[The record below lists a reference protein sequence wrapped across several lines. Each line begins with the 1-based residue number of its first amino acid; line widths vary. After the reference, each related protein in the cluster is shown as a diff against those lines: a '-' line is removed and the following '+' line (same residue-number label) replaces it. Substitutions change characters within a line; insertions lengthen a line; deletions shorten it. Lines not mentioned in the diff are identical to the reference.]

1 MPGEFTVSC
10 IQFTAVDGEKQA
22 TIEKA
27 LRLVRQ
33 AGERGSQ
40 LVVLPEVWTGLGYS
54 DKTIYREIAETIPGP
69 TTDLLAR
76 EAQRYGMHIAG
87 SIYEDAGNGVYHNT
101 CPLIGPDGAIIG
113 LYRKT
118 HLFDA
123 PNRHDIQ
130 GGIRESD
137 KVRAG
142 DALPVFQTS
151 LGPIGLSVCSDL
163 RFPEVY
169 REMTLRGARLLV
181 CASAFLSP
189 RFDHWEF
196 FLRARAAENQVWVV
210 ASGQYGTEPK
220 SGIGFVGRSMV
231 VDPWGTITATA
242 SDAETCLSAVIDP
255 SFVDEVRQRY
265 PLLEQRRPELYPS
278 IGAAARAA
286 CGGGVADGRTN
297 RPHLRL
303 AICEGRG
310 ATGSRR
316 SAVCRTRR
324 PPIGERRFAA
334 AAAGARL
341 ERAARCDAT
350 WADRAA
356 TAVASERGDGRLRA
370 SAGRGLPDADH
381 LHAGAGRARRGRCWS
396 GCMAAPGSPG
406 AGSLD
411 WYDGANLAR
420 EGDVVFVG
428 VNYRLGALG
437 WLHRPGMVDAD
448 CGLSDMIA
456 ALAWV
461 RDHIAAFGGDP
472 SCVTV
477 MGQSAGATSI
487 GRLLMLPEARSLFH
501 RAIMQSGGFG
511 RGAYTSVMATERAD
525 QFLRL
530 LDIDPQAADALARL
544 RAVEVPRLLEAQVEL
559 AQRNARFA

>member
-1 MPGEFTVSC
+1 MSGGFTVSC
-10 IQFTAVDGEKQA
+10 IQFTAVDGEKSA
-22 TIEKA
+22 TIDKA

-54 DKTIYREIAETIPGP
+54 DKSIYRDIAEPIPGP

-76 EAQRYGMHIAG
+76 EARRFGMYIAG
-87 SIYEDAGNGVYHNT
+87 SIYEHAGHGVYHNT
-101 CPLIGPDGAIIG
+101 CPLIGPDGAIVG

-142 DALPVFQTS
+142 DALPVFQTA

-231 VDPWGTITATA
+231 VDPWGTVTATA
-242 SDAETCLSAVIDP
+242 SDAETCLSAVVDP
-255 SFVDEVRQRY
+255 GFVDEVRQRY

-278 IGAAARAA
+278 IGASRPLRAA
-286 CGGGVADGRTN
+286 A
-297 RPHLRL
+297 
-303 AICEGRG
+303 E
-310 ATGSRR
+310 
-316 SAVCRTRR
+316 
-324 PPIGERRFAA
+324 
-334 AAAGARL
+334 
-341 ERAARCDAT
+341 
-350 WADRAA
+350 
-356 TAVASERGDGRLRA
+356 
-370 SAGRGLPDADH
+370 
-381 LHAGAGRARRGRCWS
+381 
-396 GCMAAPGSPG
+396 
-406 AGSLD
+406 
-411 WYDGANLAR
+411 
-420 EGDVVFVG
+420 
-428 VNYRLGALG
+428 
-437 WLHRPGMVDAD
+437 
-448 CGLSDMIA
+448 
-456 ALAWV
+456 
-461 RDHIAAFGGDP
+461 
-472 SCVTV
+472 
-477 MGQSAGATSI
+477 
-487 GRLLMLPEARSLFH
+487 
-501 RAIMQSGGFG
+501 
-511 RGAYTSVMATERAD
+511 
-525 QFLRL
+525 
-530 LDIDPQAADALARL
+530 
-544 RAVEVPRLLEAQVEL
+544 
-559 AQRNARFA
+559 

>member
-10 IQFTAVDGEKQA
+10 VQFTAVDGAKQA
-22 TIEKA
+22 TVEKA

-54 DKTIYREIAETIPGP
+54 DKAIYREIAEPIPGP
-69 TTDLLAR
+69 TTDLLSGEAR
-76 EAQRYGMHIAG
+76 RYGMHIAG
-87 SIYEDAGNGVYHNT
+87 SIYEDAGHGVYHNT

-242 SDAETCLSAVIDP
+242 SDAETCLSAIIDP

-265 PLLEQRRPELYPS
+265 PLLEQRRPELYSS
-278 IGAAARAA
+278 IGASRALRAA
-286 CGGGVADGRTN
+286 A
-297 RPHLRL
+297 
-303 AICEGRG
+303 E
-310 ATGSRR
+310 
-316 SAVCRTRR
+316 
-324 PPIGERRFAA
+324 
-334 AAAGARL
+334 
-341 ERAARCDAT
+341 
-350 WADRAA
+350 
-356 TAVASERGDGRLRA
+356 
-370 SAGRGLPDADH
+370 
-381 LHAGAGRARRGRCWS
+381 
-396 GCMAAPGSPG
+396 
-406 AGSLD
+406 
-411 WYDGANLAR
+411 
-420 EGDVVFVG
+420 
-428 VNYRLGALG
+428 
-437 WLHRPGMVDAD
+437 
-448 CGLSDMIA
+448 
-456 ALAWV
+456 
-461 RDHIAAFGGDP
+461 
-472 SCVTV
+472 
-477 MGQSAGATSI
+477 
-487 GRLLMLPEARSLFH
+487 
-501 RAIMQSGGFG
+501 
-511 RGAYTSVMATERAD
+511 
-525 QFLRL
+525 
-530 LDIDPQAADALARL
+530 
-544 RAVEVPRLLEAQVEL
+544 
-559 AQRNARFA
+559 